1 MSEDS
6 NVSTDYSDDDS
17 EDDSDDD
24 SEDDSDIDS
33 DDDDDDDDEDV
44 LMDEQGNVLDPKSV
58 EGIRLKWKRQRE
70 AKERSESVTSNAGKE
85 EYPAL
90 NVRSMKGLVSSV
102 FQPYMGKYVE
112 LERTNLSQTMD
123 HIVKE
128 SSHDTQNNIYV
139 NALQMFN
146 AMKQAM
152 NRCKVVSK
160 SQAYFSLQKE
170 FKLCFEKYA
179 KYLQNEHPKPGK
191 KSNEYD
197 LGTGDDAKKK
207 REQLAYIVNTAAYC
221 T

>member
-1 MSEDS
+1 
-6 NVSTDYSDDDS
+6 
-17 EDDSDDD
+17 
-24 SEDDSDIDS
+24 DIDS
-33 DDDDDDDDEDV
+33 DDDNDDEV

-70 AKERSESVTSNAGKE
+70 AKERSESAGKE
-85 EYPAL
+85 EEEKYPAL

-170 FKLCFEKYA
+170 FKLCFEKYVCFSSFSVSSE
-179 KYLQNEHPKPGK
+179 YRTQIPYTDTQNTYKM
-191 KSNEYD
+191 NIQN
-197 LGTGDDAKKK
+197 
-207 REQLAYIVNTAAYC
+207 R
-221 T
+221 